1 VPSGGAVRVNRVYD
15 RLTIQ
20 GEGPYAGARCT
31 FVRLWGCNLHCS
43 WCDSAETWDVRG
55 RIGEPYPALENET
68 DMTVHDVARAV
79 GELDVDLC
87 VVTGGEPLLQPAEV
101 TALARTLD
109 GIGIATHVETNGTR
123 PPGPDLV
130 GAIEHFV
137 VSPKLPSADAGPSPK
152 PETLRAWAAL
162 GWRRA
167 SFKFVVLGPEDLGH
181 ARQLCDLAGVER
193 RARWVMPEGVSAG
206 RVADGLAA
214 LTEQALSAGFSV
226 SSRAHVMLW
235 GDERGR

>member
-55 RIGEPYPALENET
+55 RLGTPYPFADNET
-68 DMTVHDVARAV
+68 DVGVHEVARAV

-87 VVTGGEPLLQPAEV
+87 VVTGGEPLLQAREV
-101 TALARTLD
+101 TVLARTL
-109 GIGIATHVETNGTR
+109 GSIGIATHVETNGTR
-123 PPGPDLV
+123 APSDELV
-130 GAIEHFV
+130 AEVEHFV
-137 VSPKLPSADAGPSPK
+137 VSPKLPSAEAGPAPCV
-152 PETLRAWAAL
+152 ETLRAWAAL

-167 SFKFVVLGPEDLGH
+167 SFKFVVLGTDDLTP
-181 ARQLCDLAGVER
+181 ARDLCEAAGVER
-193 RARWVMPEGVSAG
+193 RARWVMPEGVSAE
-206 RVADGLAA
+206 RVGDGLATVTEAA
-214 LTEQALSAGFSV
+214 LAAGFNV
-226 SSRAHVMLW
+226 SNRAHVMLW
-235 GDERGR
+235 GEERGR